1 MISQQIF
8 TPNTLI
14 GFFLL
19 EGSAFNTV
27 ELNICSKPDLLPQME
42 AGKSRNFTAANGGRI
57 FAQVIVVVTHISVY
71 IEIWTSRC
79 LPNMM
84 WKVAKPEKQANMP
97 ALYPRTNLTFAGIP
111 DCALRSLQFDN
122 KLLLIILNLDG

>member
-71 IEIWTSRC
+71 IEIWTSIAVSIDVFPIWC
-79 LPNMM
+79 
-84 WKVAKPEKQANMP
+84 EK
-97 ALYPRTNLTFAGIP
+97 
-111 DCALRSLQFDN
+111 LQSFSD
-122 KLLLIILNLDG
+122 KKMLECSASIILKET